1 MDQTLKQYISHTW
14 NCQVQEV
21 LAGSECWRL
30 ATRPACRAT
39 ELKLNLTNQR
49 RAVRSRDLISTNH
62 SSPAVRGARGLVP
75 RHHRATAS
83 IHEPAD
89 Q

>member
-1 MDQTLKQYISHTW
+1 MPNIQQESIYLSVNTW

-39 ELKLNLTNQR
+39 ELKLNLANQR
-49 RAVRSRDLISTNH
+49 
-62 SSPAVRGARGLVP
+62 
-75 RHHRATAS
+75 
-83 IHEPAD
+83 
-89 Q
+89 